1 MAEAVRDNRFI
12 WGAGVLALLLGASL
26 LWTWGI
32 GNSLSTVD
40 QKARQLEARLA
51 DTVSADAVAALE
63 KRQAE
68 LEATIAALQTPEQ
81 GQIQQQMDDL
91 KAQIAALQTQFAG
104 FAVPG
109 LDEVVGRL
117 DAIEASVDG
126 IEATDIAAM
135 QTVLAGLE
143 TSVRGLQTQIGD
155 LAPQRVDDLTGR
167 LDTLEQQVA
176 ALNEPGSPE
185 LAGQLASMDSR
196 LSSVET
202 TVTEIAAGLP
212 EGLQGRLDELAG
224 RLAAVTVPDIG
235 PVETRLGTAET
246 DIAALKT
253 GVAAAATKEQ
263 MSAVETRVADLGAQF
278 TASGAG
284 VAGVQAE
291 TTRLS
296 AQISELVTALATKA
310 DTAEVVTLAGQI
322 DALDAQLADLPTS
335 EVSTFEADLT
345 TLRSDLDALTARVAE
360 LPPAT
365 EIATIKDD
373 LSRIVSDPPP
383 SRPPQLIERIYFGS
397 SSTSVG
403 EEELAKIDAV
413 ARRLAASPVALELV
427 GFSDSQGPA
436 ELNRS
441 LSLRRAAAV
450 RLALLEY
457 GVDSAAVTSVTGLG
471 EDAPPVDAGDDADE
485 ANNRV
490 VLIYS
495 R

>member
-1 MAEAVRDNRFI
+1 MAEPVRDNRFL
-12 WGAGVLALLLGASL
+12 WGAVIFALLLAASL
-26 LWTWGI
+26 VWIWGI
-32 GNSLSTVD
+32 GNSLSSVD
-40 QKARQLEARLA
+40 QRSRQLEARLA
-51 DTVSADAVAALE
+51 ETVSPDAVAALE
-63 KRQAE
+63 ARQAE
-68 LEATIAALQTPEQ
+68 LEAQITALQIPDLTEM
-81 GQIQQQMDDL
+81 QQQVDEL
-91 KAQIAALQTQFAG
+91 KTQIGTLQSQFSG

-109 LDEVVGRL
+109 LDELVGRL
-117 DAIEASVDG
+117 DTI
-126 IEATDIAAM
+126 
-135 QTVLAGLE
+135 E
-143 TSVRGLQTQIGD
+143 TSMNGLKGQIGD
-155 LAPQRVDDLTGR
+155 LAPQRVDELSSR
-167 LDTLEQQVA
+167 LDTLTQQVA
-176 ALNEPGSPE
+176 ALDTQDES
-185 LAGQLASMDSR
+185 ALASQVTALDGR
-196 LSSVET
+196 VSSVEAS
-202 TVTEIAAGLP
+202 VTDISSTLP
-212 EGLQGRLDELAG
+212 EDLQGRLDELAG

-235 PVETRLGTAET
+235 PVETRLDTAVT
-246 DIAALKT
+246 DIESLKT
-253 GVAAAATKEQ
+253 GVAAAATKDQ
-263 MSAVETRVADLGAQF
+263 LSAVETRVADLSAQV
-278 TASGAG
+278 TASGG
-284 VAGVQAE
+284 GLAGVQTE

-296 AQISELVTALATKA
+296 TQISELVTTLATKA
-310 DTAEVVTLAGQI
+310 DTAEVMTLTGQI
-322 DALDAQLADLPTS
+322 DALKAQVADLPTGD
-335 EVSTFEADLT
+335 VSTFGTDIA

-365 EIATIKDD
+365 EIAVLRDD
-373 LSRIVSDPPP
+373 VSRLVNDPPA

-403 EEELAKIDAV
+403 DEELAKIDAV

-450 RLALLEY
+450 RLALLEH

>member
-1 MAEAVRDNRFI
+1 
-12 WGAGVLALLLGASL
+12 
-26 LWTWGI
+26 
-32 GNSLSTVD
+32 VD

-91 KAQIAALQTQFAG
+91 KTQIAALQTQFAD

-109 LDEVVGRL
+109 LDELVGRL
-117 DAIEASVDG
+117 DAIEASVEG
-126 IEATDIAAM
+126 IGATDIGAL
-135 QTVLAGLE
+135 QTALASLE
-143 TSVRGLQTQIGD
+143 TSVQGLQTQIGD
-155 LAPQRVDDLTGR
+155 LAPQRVDDLSGR

-176 ALNEPGSPE
+176 SLDEPDSPE
-185 LAGQLASMDSR
+185 LAGRLDSLNGR
-196 LSSVET
+196 LSGVEA
-202 TVTEIAAGLP
+202 TVAEIAAGLP

-224 RLAAVTVPDIG
+224 RLAVVTVPDIG
-235 PVETRLGTAET
+235 AVEARLGTAET
-246 DIAALKT
+246 DIATLRT
-253 GVAAAATKEQ
+253 GVDAAATKEQ
-263 MSAVETRVADLGAQF
+263 LSAVETRVADLDTQL

-284 VAGVQAE
+284 MAGVQSE

-296 AQISELVTALATKA
+296 AQIGELVTALATKA
-310 DTAEVVTLAGQI
+310 DTAEVTTLAGQI
-322 DALDAQLADLPTS
+322 DALEVQLADLPTS
-335 EVSTFEADLT
+335 DASTFEAGLA
-345 TLRSDLDALTARVAE
+345 TLRSDLDTLAARVAE

-365 EIATIKDD
+365 EIATLKDD
-373 LSRIVSDPPP
+373 LRRIVSDPPR

-403 EEELAKIDAV
+403 DEELAKIDAV

-450 RLALLEY
+450 RLALLEH

>member
-109 LDEVVGRL
+109 LDELVGRL

-126 IEATDIAAM
+126 IEATGIAAM

-155 LAPQRVDDLTGR
+155 LAPQRVDDLTG
-167 LDTLEQQVA
+167 
-176 ALNEPGSPE
+176 
-185 LAGQLASMDSR
+185 LAGQLDSLDGR
-196 LSSVET
+196 LSSVEA

-235 PVETRLGTAET
+235 PVEARLGTAET

-322 DALDAQLADLPTS
+322 DALDAQLAELPTS
-335 EVSTFEADLT
+335 EVSTFAADLT

-373 LSRIVSDPPP
+373 LSRIVNDPPP

-450 RLALLEY
+450 RLALLEH
-457 GVDSAAVTSVTGLG
+457 GVDTAAVTSVTGLG